1 MFLVKDVNSIME
13 DMLEVK
19 EMMLINNIWFGD
31 VEKEIWSLKNEL

>member
-31 VEKEIWSLKNEL
+31 VEKEILSLKNEL